1 MSIICHPWKSV
12 FWGTSILI
20 SAVAHVIA
28 SLRESGRQ
36 HPLVIENNAADKPV
50 VCSIF
55 FVGPNR
61 KTTGAAIP
69 PSEVARTFAEIEMAV
84 IVH

>member
-1 MSIICHPWKSV
+1 
-12 FWGTSILI
+12 
-20 SAVAHVIA
+20 
-28 SLRESGRQ
+28 
-36 HPLVIENNAADKPV
+36 VIENNAADKPV